1 MSSLATSNTGMVATA
16 REFREQF
23 LKFGTKHESF
33 SCPFCGVALHDK
45 CIYTE
50 CKKSAHFSLP
60 QKQFHEEWCER
71 FEVDVVGPPAS
82 TPGKISATR
91 VLFRDVDLPE
101 ALVARRVRRLALSV
115 PGSPSWKPLDAVS
128 AGGVKAKLKGAA
140 LPQRQTTSLLRD
152 VANAYDDAIGRVR
165 SAAAE
170 EGISGSAY
178 WRRVNE
184 TLSEFP
190 LNLYRE
196 QLNYS
201 TAFRSPTGIVPGRE
215 RIYHGRR
222 GIVELQGPHLVIRE
236 LPKDASRPLDG
247 HPTSPLFLVL
257 VPPTASDEPAWQ
269 ESFRACLHRWSE
281 DRRLLRWFA
290 YGCPQADEREV
301 RLAPI
306 SMDALYAFPS

>member
-23 LKFGTKHESF
+23 LNLGTKHESF

-71 FEVDVVGPPAS
+71 SEVDVVGPPTS
-82 TPGKISATR
+82 TPGRIPSTR

-101 ALVARRVRRLALSV
+101 ALVPRRVRRLTLCV
-115 PGSPSWKPLDAVS
+115 PGSPSWVPLDAVS
-128 AGGVKAKLKGAA
+128 AVGVKAKLKGAV

-165 SAAAE
+165 RAATKD
-170 EGISGSAY
+170 GVSGNAY
-178 WRRVNE
+178 WRRVDE

-201 TAFRSPTGIVPGRE
+201 TAFRSPTGIVPDRE

-222 GIVELQGPHLVIRE
+222 GIVELQGPNLVIRE
-236 LPKDASRPLDG
+236 LPRNASKSLDG
-247 HPTSPLFLVL
+247 LSPRPLFLVL
-257 VPPTASDEPAWQ
+257 VPPSAPDEPAWQ
-269 ESFRACLHRWSE
+269 GSFRACLHRWSE

-290 YGCPQADEREV
+290 YGRPQAGEREV
-301 RLAPI
+301 RLTPI
-306 SMDALYAFPS
+306 SIDALYAFPS